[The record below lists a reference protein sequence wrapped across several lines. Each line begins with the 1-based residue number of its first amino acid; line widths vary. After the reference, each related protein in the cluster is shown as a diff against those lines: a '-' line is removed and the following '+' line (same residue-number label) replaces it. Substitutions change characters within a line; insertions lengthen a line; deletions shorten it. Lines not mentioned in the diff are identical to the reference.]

1 MLQRKRALLVIV
13 SLSVAL
19 TGCSGV
25 MDGGNGDD
33 RGVPNNST
41 VDDSERTVPNN
52 LGIECENGEIPQN
65 TNVEQLLPGGNN
77 NWQELE
83 PEIVQVESEQGTVSV
98 SALDYFF
105 SQDDAVD
112 SAAVKFGH
120 LTGGNYT
127 LRVSRWDSQ
136 REAGNFSGT
145 LAIAGATSGD
155 IRVSAMGNETKY
167 ATDLVSKV
175 PCIADNEIKETNQF
189 EINLSDSAPNI
200 SAPTASISSVNHQIT
215 TNGLGG
221 YELKLDIEGQ
231 ANGTGLNAVIT
242 DSQGESIGQTYI
254 EEESLNSEVTEATIR
269 LNTNSFGG
277 EYTLNISQTMG
288 EPVHNEQFS
297 ISNPTVAIESVDFEI
312 TDYDHSD
319 TRHLNELKVTVRND
333 GDLTTTVDD
342 IAVEVNGQ
350 SHSTMSRATMG
361 PGESKTFETAI
372 LGELPK
378 ERTNVDVVVYAGDTE
393 LTRETFSV

>member
-1 MLQRKRALLVIV
+1 
-13 SLSVAL
+13 
-19 TGCSGV
+19 

-41 VDDSERTVPNN
+41 GDDSERTVPNN

-65 TNVEQLLPGGNN
+65 ANVEQLIPEESNT
-77 NWQELE
+77 WEKLE
-83 PEIVQVESEQGTVSV
+83 PEMVQVESDQGTVSV
-98 SALDYFF
+98 PALDYFF
-105 SQDDAVD
+105 SQDDAID
-112 SAAVKFGH
+112 SAALAFEH
-120 LTGGNYT
+120 LGGGNYT
-127 LRVSRWDSQ
+127 LRVSRWNNES
-136 REAGNFSGT
+136 RAANFSGS

-167 ATDLVSKV
+167 ATDLVSQV
-175 PCIADNEIKETNQF
+175 PCIENNEIKETNQF
-189 EINLSDSAPNI
+189 EINLSDSTPNI
-200 SAPTASISSVNHQIT
+200 STPTASISSVNHQIT
-215 TNGLGG
+215 PNGLGG

-231 ANGTGLNAVIT
+231 ANGTGLTAVIT

-277 EYTLNISQTMG
+277 EYTLNISQMTSG
-288 EPVHNEQFS
+288 SIHTEQFS

-312 TDYDHSD
+312 TDYDYSD
-319 TRHLNELKVTVRND
+319 TRYLDELKVTVRND

-350 SHSTMSRATMG
+350 SHSTMSRTTMG

-378 ERTNVDVVVYAGDTE
+378 KRTNVDVVVYAGNTE
-393 LTRETFSV
+393 LTRKTFSV